1 MKAKAA
7 MVKPGC
13 TRLKE
18 GTVLCISGMAGT
30 GKSTVAKR
38 IAEKYKLHYYSG
50 GDTLKALAL
59 KAPGNHE
66 AAENGWWESKEGM
79 KFLEKRTQDSSFD
92 KKVDEKLLKLAAQ
105 GNVVLD
111 SWTMPWLLKSGF
123 KVWLE
128 ASAEERARRIAKRD
142 NIAAAEALQALKL
155 KDQKTV
161 AIYRKLYG
169 FNLGEDFSPF
179 DLILDVN
186 KLDSEGVFQTLSL
199 IVNRFCCPP

>member
-1 MKAKAA
+1 
-7 MVKPGC
+7 
-13 TRLKE
+13 
-18 GTVLCISGMAGT
+18 MAGT

-38 IAEKYKLHYYSG
+38 IAEKYKLRYFSG

-59 KAPGNHE
+59 HEPRNCE
-66 AAENGWWESKEGM
+66 AAKNGWWESKEGI

-92 KKVDEKLLKLAAQ
+92 KKVDEKLLEAAAQ

-123 KVWLE
+123 KIWLE

-142 NIAAAEALQALKL
+142 NIAAAEALQALKQ

-161 AIYRKLYG
+161 TIYRKLYG

-186 KLDSEGVFQTLSL
+186 KLNPEEVFQTLSL
-199 IVNRFCCPP
+199 IINRFCCEP

>member
-1 MKAKAA
+1 
-7 MVKPGC
+7 MVQLGC

-38 IAEKYKLHYYSG
+38 IAEKYKLRYYSG

-59 KAPGNHE
+59 NEPGVHKT
-66 AAENGWWESKEGM
+66 AENGWWESKEGM

-123 KVWLE
+123 KIWLE

-161 AIYRKLYG
+161 TIYRKLYG

-179 DLILDVN
+179 DLILDVS
-186 KLDSEGVFQTLSL
+186 KLSSEEVFQTLSL